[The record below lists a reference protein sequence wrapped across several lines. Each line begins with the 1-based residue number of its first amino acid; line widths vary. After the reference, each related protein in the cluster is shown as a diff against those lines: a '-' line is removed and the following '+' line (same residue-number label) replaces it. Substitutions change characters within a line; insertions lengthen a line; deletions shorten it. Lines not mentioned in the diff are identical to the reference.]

1 MKQQIKTMNER
12 GDVLEIALQDENAMD
27 PDLIAAI
34 RHDDYCLDPID
45 NANGTLAYRYGKKV
59 PVAHFLKHYVFE
71 SGEGYDF
78 LIELLEKAI
87 AVNRSKPVLLDL
99 DWIYI
104 ERDGTGLAFVVVPL
118 KLDYWLYRKED
129 CLAFV
134 RALAATFQTAH
145 DYEVTGYLHA
155 LLHSEEFSI
164 PNLVLGLK
172 ALRRQY
178 HPKKWYDR
186 WSKKRSDGFLAREEV
201 GGYFVEPAPVLR
213 REDKILH
220 TQIIGALDQDAPYLQ
235 DENGT
240 RFDLLFESMV
250 VGRAMTCEIALDE
263 PNISLKHARIT
274 KDGDRCYIQ
283 DLKSSNGTFL
293 NDKRV
298 QRKMRLRPG
307 MRVVFADHVFR
318 FYERP
323 L

>member
-1 MKQQIKTMNER
+1 M
-12 GDVLEIALQDENAMD
+12 
-27 PDLIAAI
+27 
-34 RHDDYCLDPID
+34 
-45 NANGTLAYRYGKKV
+45 
-59 PVAHFLKHYVFE
+59 
-71 SGEGYDF
+71 
-78 LIELLEKAI
+78 
-87 AVNRSKPVLLDL
+87 
-99 DWIYI
+99 
-104 ERDGTGLAFVVVPL
+104 
-118 KLDYWLYRKED
+118 
-129 CLAFV
+129 
-134 RALAATFQTAH
+134 
-145 DYEVTGYLHA
+145 
-155 LLHSEEFSI
+155 
-164 PNLVLGLK
+164 
-172 ALRRQY
+172 
-178 HPKKWYDR
+178 
-186 WSKKRSDGFLAREEV
+186 
-201 GGYFVEPAPVLR
+201 
-213 REDKILH
+213 
-220 TQIIGALDQDAPYLQ
+220 Q